1 MDWRGQECSSGSWG
15 KTGGTESWRRCGV
28 LTCGSEYLVSCFVA
42 ADVGAAADIVGG
54 PDSDEQNCP
63 QGTSC
68 DPPELSK
75 RSSAQ
80 MNDGVPTGCYAGFP
94 CGVGGVCVVGEEE
107 LREQ

>member
-1 MDWRGQECSSGSWG
+1 ML
-15 KTGGTESWRRCGV
+15 RCG
-28 LTCGSEYLVSCFVA
+28 LECLVSCFVA
-42 ADVGAAADIVGG
+42 ADGVAAEDIADE
-54 PDSDEQNCP
+54 PDLDEQNCP

-94 CGVGGVCVVGEEE
+94 CGVGEGVGGEE
-107 LREQ
+107 LRE